1 ETEKNY
7 ASSSWCLDELLE
19 IIKCK
24 EAMGQIVMTVFY
36 GVDPSDVRKQT
47 GEFGRAF
54 DETCSRSTK
63 EKRRRWSQALN
74 HVGNIAGEH
83 FQNWDNESKMIE
95 KISRDISNIL
105 NTTISR
111 DFDDMVG
118 LEAHLEEMKYLLD
131 LDYEDGAMIVGICG
145 HAGIGKTT
153 IARALH
159 SLLSSSFQLSC
170 FMENLRGSFNSGLDE
185 YGSKLSLQEQLLSK
199 ILNQNGMRIY
209 HLGAIQERL
218 CDQKVLIILDDTNWF
233 GPGSRIIV
241 TTEDQEILEEH
252 GINKT
257 YHVGGGGGDEWEALL
272 DRLETSLDRN
282 VEGALRVGYDS
293 LHVEEQALFRYMA
306 VFFNYNKDDH
316 VIAMLADSNLDVKQG
331 LKILTKKSLIY
342 KSTSGKIVMHKL
354 LQQVG
359 RQAIHRQEPRK
370 RHILIDVDEISLE
383 NDTDTRAAIGISLDT
398 SGINKVFISEG
409 AFKRMRNL
417 RFLSVYKTRYVQN
430 DQVDIPKDLEFP
442 PHLRLL
448 RWEAYPRNALPT
460 TFHPEYLIEL
470 DLQESQL
477 ERLWQGTQPL
487 TNLKKMDLTRSS
499 HLKELP
505 DLSNATNLE
514 RLELSYCKSL
524 VEIPSSFSELRKLE
538 TLIIHNCT
546 KLEVVPTLINLA
558 SLDFVD
564 MQGCSQLKSL
574 PGISTHIS
582 ILVIDDTVLEELP
595 TSIILCT
602 RLTSLFIKGSGNFK
616 TLTPLPMSLK
626 YLDLRCTASFFAQ
639 VLKFICG
646 LQFHQLLQTEPRS
659 TKSIIQQS
667 FFPMLRV
674 LPGREVPETFNHQA
688 KGNFLTISDSHFSAF
703 SRFKACIVISPT
715 RLITERRRLISL
727 LCRLISKN
735 GDSINEVYH
744 CFSLPDQSPGTQSEH
759 LCLFHA
765 NLLERDRSAH
775 LLTPTRLFDVVLK
788 YMEIE
793 IVQQQSDW
801 TINAS
806 EDETVNI
813 SDDVQIDIHA
823 NPIRYLKKPM
833 NPLFLGGGAVVVSPS
848 ERVIEKELKTD
859 ASMKTDGMADHSS
872 YVNHD
877 RDIDQALVSLKKGT
891 QLLKYSRKG
900 RPKFRSFRLSPAVF
914 RRYLRPEKDYLSF
927 SLIYHNGD
935 RSLDLIC
942 KDKAET
948 EIWFAGLKSLI
959 RQNRNKH
966 AKSEIPEI
974 HDSDCFSTGRPS
986 TASIDFAPN
995 NTRRGRTS
1003 IDLGIQNSPTKFG
1016 SSDVGYERGNML
1028 RPSTDGF
1035 RISVSS
1041 TPSCSTGT
1049 SGPDDIESLGD
1060 VYVWGEVC
1068 SDGISQD
1075 GTVNC
1080 RTVKIDIAC
1089 GVRHI
1094 ALVTRQGEVFTWGE
1108 EAGGRLGHGIQVDVS
1123 RPKLVEFLA
1132 LTNIDFV
1139 ACGEYHTCAVSTSGD
1154 LFTWGDGIHN
1164 VGLLGHGSDLS
1175 HWIPKRVSG
1184 PVEGLQVLS
1193 VACGTWHSALA
1204 TANGK
1209 LFTFGDGAFG
1219 VLGHG
1224 DRESVSYPK
1233 EVKMLSGL
1241 KTMKVAC
1248 GVWHT
1253 VAIVE
1258 VMNQTGTSMS
1268 SKKLFTWGDGD
1279 KNRLGHG
1286 NKETYLLPTCV
1297 SSLID
1302 YNFQQIAC
1310 GHTLTVALT
1319 TSGHVF
1325 TMGGTS
1331 HGQLGSSNSD
1341 GKLPCLVQDRL
1352 VGEFVE
1358 EISCGDHH
1366 VAVLTSRSEVF
1377 TWGKGSNGRLGHGDK
1392 EDRKT
1397 PTLVEALKER
1407 HVKSIS
1413 CADQSVCSGCR
1424 QAFGFT
1430 RKRHNCYNC
1439 GLVHCHAC
1447 SSKKA
1452 LKAALAPTPG
1462 KPHRVC
1468 DACYTKLKAGESGYN
1483 SNVANR
1489 NSTTRSLDGSVR
1501 PDRDI
1506 RSSKILLSPKTE
1518 PVKYSEVR
1526 SSRSESSIVRAS
1538 QVPALQQLRDVA
1550 FPSSLSAIQNA
1561 LKPAAS
1567 TSTSTLSSGIR
1578 SSRRSS
1584 PPRSSGFSRSMI
1596 DTLKKSNGVINKEMT
1611 RLQSQI
1617 KNLKEKCDNQGT
1629 EIQRLKKTA
1638 REASDLAVKHSSKHK
1653 AATEVMKSVAEHLR
1667 ELKEKLP
1674 PEVSGCEAFESM
1686 NSQAEAYLN
1695 ASEASESSLPTTSVG
1710 MGQQDPT
1717 PSANTQDQN
1726 IEEKPSSNGGNMR
1739 SQEPSGTTEASSSSK
1754 GGGKELIEQFEP
1766 GVYVTYVLHKNGGKI
1781 FRRVRFSKRR
1791 FDEHQAEE
1799 WWNSKKDR
1807 LLKRYSH
1814 HASSSSPTA
1823 SDPVPT
1829 PTQPQRP
1836 ASPTQPTQP
1845 QPPASPTQ
1853 PNPDQAEDSEKF
1865 LKA

>member
-1 ETEKNY
+1 
-7 ASSSWCLDELLE
+7 
-19 IIKCK
+19 
-24 EAMGQIVMTVFY
+24 
-36 GVDPSDVRKQT
+36 
-47 GEFGRAF
+47 
-54 DETCSRSTK
+54 
-63 EKRRRWSQALN
+63 
-74 HVGNIAGEH
+74 
-83 FQNWDNESKMIE
+83 
-95 KISRDISNIL
+95 
-105 NTTISR
+105 
-111 DFDDMVG
+111 
-118 LEAHLEEMKYLLD
+118 
-131 LDYEDGAMIVGICG
+131 
-145 HAGIGKTT
+145 
-153 IARALH
+153 
-159 SLLSSSFQLSC
+159 
-170 FMENLRGSFNSGLDE
+170 
-185 YGSKLSLQEQLLSK
+185 
-199 ILNQNGMRIY
+199 
-209 HLGAIQERL
+209 
-218 CDQKVLIILDDTNWF
+218 
-233 GPGSRIIV
+233 
-241 TTEDQEILEEH
+241 
-252 GINKT
+252 
-257 YHVGGGGGDEWEALL
+257 
-272 DRLETSLDRN
+272 
-282 VEGALRVGYDS
+282 
-293 LHVEEQALFRYMA
+293 
-306 VFFNYNKDDH
+306 
-316 VIAMLADSNLDVKQG
+316 
-331 LKILTKKSLIY
+331 
-342 KSTSGKIVMHKL
+342 
-354 LQQVG
+354 
-359 RQAIHRQEPRK
+359 
-370 RHILIDVDEISLE
+370 
-383 NDTDTRAAIGISLDT
+383 
-398 SGINKVFISEG
+398 
-409 AFKRMRNL
+409 
-417 RFLSVYKTRYVQN
+417 
-430 DQVDIPKDLEFP
+430 
-442 PHLRLL
+442 
-448 RWEAYPRNALPT
+448 
-460 TFHPEYLIEL
+460 
-470 DLQESQL
+470 
-477 ERLWQGTQPL
+477 
-487 TNLKKMDLTRSS
+487 
-499 HLKELP
+499 
-505 DLSNATNLE
+505 
-514 RLELSYCKSL
+514 
-524 VEIPSSFSELRKLE
+524 
-538 TLIIHNCT
+538 
-546 KLEVVPTLINLA
+546 
-558 SLDFVD
+558 
-564 MQGCSQLKSL
+564 
-574 PGISTHIS
+574 
-582 ILVIDDTVLEELP
+582 
-595 TSIILCT
+595 
-602 RLTSLFIKGSGNFK
+602 
-616 TLTPLPMSLK
+616 
-626 YLDLRCTASFFAQ
+626 
-639 VLKFICG
+639 
-646 LQFHQLLQTEPRS
+646 
-659 TKSIIQQS
+659 
-667 FFPMLRV
+667 
-674 LPGREVPETFNHQA
+674 
-688 KGNFLTISDSHFSAF
+688 
-703 SRFKACIVISPT
+703 
-715 RLITERRRLISL
+715 
-727 LCRLISKN
+727 
-735 GDSINEVYH
+735 
-744 CFSLPDQSPGTQSEH
+744 
-759 LCLFHA
+759 
-765 NLLERDRSAH
+765 
-775 LLTPTRLFDVVLK
+775 
-788 YMEIE
+788 
-793 IVQQQSDW
+793 
-801 TINAS
+801 
-806 EDETVNI
+806 
-813 SDDVQIDIHA
+813 
-823 NPIRYLKKPM
+823 
-833 NPLFLGGGAVVVSPS
+833 
-848 ERVIEKELKTD
+848 
-859 ASMKTDGMADHSS
+859 MADPSS
-872 YVNHD
+872 YVNHE
-877 RDIDQALVSLKKGT
+877 RDIDQALIALKKGS

-900 RPKFRSFRLSPAVF
+900 RPKFRSFRLAPDESTLFWLSHGEEKGLKLSTVSRILPGQRTAVF

-948 EIWFAGLKSLI
+948 EVWFAGLKSLI

-966 AKSEIPEI
+966 ARSEIPEI

-986 TASIDFAPN
+986 TASSDFTPN

-1003 IDLGIQNSPTKFG
+1003 IDLGIQNSPTKLG

-1041 TPSCSTGT
+1041 APSCSSGT

-1060 VYVWGEVC
+1060 VYVWGEVW
-1068 SDGISQD
+1068 SDEILHDGI
-1075 GTVNC
+1075 VNST
-1080 RTVKIDIAC
+1080 RTVKTDVLIPRPLESNVVLDVHQIAC

-1139 ACGEYHTCAVSTSGD
+1139 ACGEYHTCAVSTAGD
-1154 LFTWGDGIHN
+1154 FFSWGDGIHN

-1233 EVKMLSGL
+1233 EVKILGGL
-1241 KTMKVAC
+1241 KTLKVAC

-1258 VMNQTGTSMS
+1258 VMSQTGTSMP

-1286 NKETYLLPTCV
+1286 NKDTYLFPTCV

-1302 YNFQQIAC
+1302 YNFHQIAC

-1331 HGQLGSSNSD
+1331 HGQLGSSISD

-1407 HVKSIS
+1407 HVKSIECGS
-1413 CADQSVCSGCR
+1413 NFTSSICIHKWVSGADQSVCSGCR

-1468 DACYTKLKAGESGYN
+1468 DACYAKLKSGESSYN
-1483 SNVANR
+1483 SNVSNR
-1489 NSTTRSLDGSVR
+1489 NSTTPTRSLDGSVR

-1506 RSSKILLSPKTE
+1506 RASRILLCPKTE

-1538 QVPALQQLRDVA
+1538 QVPSLQQLRDVA

-1561 LKPAAS
+1561 FKPVAS
-1567 TSTSTLSSGIR
+1567 TSTTPSSSTR

-1584 PPRSSGFSRSMI
+1584 PPRSSGFSRGMI

-1611 RLQSQI
+1611 KLQTQI
-1617 KNLKEKCDNQGT
+1617 KNLKEKCDSQGT
-1629 EIQRLKKTA
+1629 EIQRLKRTA
-1638 REASDLAVKHSSKHK
+1638 REASELAVKHSSKHK

-1674 PEVSGCEAFESM
+1674 PEVSRCEAFESM

-1695 ASEASESSLPTTSVG
+1695 ASEASESSTPRTSLG
-1710 MGQQDPT
+1710 IGQQDPT
-1717 PSANTQDQN
+1717 PSANTRNQN
-1726 IEEKPSSNGGNMR
+1726 IEEQASSSGGSMR
-1739 SQEPSGTTEASSSSK
+1739 SQEPSNIAESSEASSPSK
-1754 GGGKELIEQFEP
+1754 AGGKELIEQYEP

-1799 WWNSKKDR
+1799 WWNSKKDK
-1807 LLKRYSH
+1807 LLKRYSNQ
-1814 HASSSSPTA
+1814 ASTSSQAA
-1823 SDPVPT
+1823 SESVPT
-1829 PTQPQRP
+1829 
-1836 ASPTQPTQP
+1836 PTQP

-1853 PNPDQAEDSEKF
+1853 PNSNQAEDS
-1865 LKA
+1865 KAVLES